1 MALEDTPEDL
11 NDLLD
16 IDLESLQNIQKEM
29 VNHPDHYKSNG
40 LEAIDIIEAFNLGF
54 NIGNVIKYILR
65 AGRKESYI
73 QDLEKAQW
81 YLQREILRV
90 NNSE

>member
-11 NDLLD
+11 DEL
-16 IDLESLQNIQKEM
+16 IPIVEETKEM
-29 VNHPDHYKSNG
+29 INHPDHYQANG

-54 NIGNVIKYILR
+54 NIGNVIKYLLR

-73 QDLEKAQW
+73 QDLNKAKW
-81 YLQREILRV
+81 YLEREIHRV
-90 NNSE
+90 NS